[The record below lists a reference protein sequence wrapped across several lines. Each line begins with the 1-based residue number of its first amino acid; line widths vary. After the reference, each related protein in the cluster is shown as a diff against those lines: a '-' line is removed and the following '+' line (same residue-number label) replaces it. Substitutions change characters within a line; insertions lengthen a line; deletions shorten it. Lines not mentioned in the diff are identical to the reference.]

1 MSKKNAEVEEKV
13 AAAAKEVKGKLVLS
27 CKNALKLAD
36 ELGVAPK
43 VVGGICNARGIKI
56 QGCQLGCF

>member
-1 MSKKNAEVEEKV
+1 MTKKAELEEKV
-13 AAAAKEVKGKLVLS
+13 VAAAKDVKGTLVIP
-27 CKNALKLAD
+27 CRTALALAD